1 MQRQGRGAGGGG
13 DDDMPP
19 PPPLDSD
26 DDEPPPPPPPPDS
39 DDDDAPPP
47 PPADWEDSDDGMPPP
62 PPDDSD
68 DEAFIPPP
76 PAHDYGDDFG
86 AEPPPPAWDEHDAA
100 CAEEAYAEMPED
112 GQLAELQLTADS
124 KAGFGL
130 SMDNYMAVPNVTG
143 PAARAGW
150 QRGWVVLAVQGR
162 PVSDQQQLVQELT
175 RAGKSARFTVQIP
188 RSDDLFNDYARPGT
202 AAAAGAGAVDPTA
215 ADDFYRQDADRSGEL
230 DRAEVLQLLQE
241 RGIDMQPSYVDG
253 FWDSVDRSGNGTLD
267 MGEYLALLQMLE
279 SPSGAAQLR
288 ADQQRAVQQEQEQ
301 ERQEQEGAAVV
312 LQTRFRGH
320 AARTN
325 YKEQKSA
332 KAIQS
337 RYRGHSSR
345 KKLKASREK
354 EAVRQKAWEAYN
366 KAGPSKKGATRSVRY
381 TAADAAGPEH
391 STRERA
397 DAATKLQASF
407 RGRQGRKKIKT
418 GPPPP
423 GQQRKQRMA
432 QRREQLR
439 HHAPMHQ
446 SFLQQM
452 QHTARQ
458 LEEELQE
465 GGFGLEMQASPRTS
479 GAAAAAG
486 APKSVE
492 WLMQRNKEL
501 ESRLQQ
507 LEGSSAGGRPSQPLP
522 LSPRRSSPSAA
533 AEACQTLAA
542 AMERQTVD
550 DGRYWREAWDSRYNR
565 RYYWHKKTNEV
576 RWDAPEGFARSR
588 SKTSTSALMPRQL
601 PKAAAGGELR
611 LLDRSSGSRSGRHF
625 SRSRSHSGSH
635 VHDQHERSGSVSS
648 HNRPTVPGSTVVYVP
663 S

>member
-1 MQRQGRGAGGGG
+1 MQRRGRGAGGGG

-26 DDEPPPPPPPPDS
+26 ADEPPPPPPPPDS

-62 PPDDSD
+62 PPADKEDSDDGMPPPPPDDSD

-76 PAHDYGDDFG
+76 PEYDYGDDFG

-130 SMDNYMAVPNVTG
+130 SMDNYMAVSNVTG

-188 RSDDLFNDYARPGT
+188 RSDDLFNHYARPGT

-279 SPSGAAQLR
+279 SPSGTAQLR

-312 LQTRFRGH
+312 LQTRILQTVFHRSALQMITNSNLRTRWMRSLLLLSPLLALGARPFVFLRIDGGIRG
-320 AARTN
+320 
-325 YKEQKSA
+325 
-332 KAIQS
+332 AI
-337 RYRGHSSR
+337 G
-345 KKLKASREK
+345 
-354 EAVRQKAWEAYN
+354 
-366 KAGPSKKGATRSVRY
+366 
-381 TAADAAGPEH
+381 TAAGVCISRWYGTCLVVISI
-391 STRERA
+391 ST
-397 DAATKLQASF
+397 SMSSV
-407 RGRQGRKKIKT
+407 
-418 GPPPP
+418 
-423 GQQRKQRMA
+423 KQR
-432 QRREQLR
+432 
-439 HHAPMHQ
+439 
-446 SFLQQM
+446 
-452 QHTARQ
+452 T
-458 LEEELQE
+458 
-465 GGFGLEMQASPRTS
+465 
-479 GAAAAAG
+479 
-486 APKSVE
+486 
-492 WLMQRNKEL
+492 
-501 ESRLQQ
+501 
-507 LEGSSAGGRPSQPLP
+507 PSI
-522 LSPRRSSPSAA
+522 
-533 AEACQTLAA
+533 
-542 AMERQTVD
+542 
-550 DGRYWREAWDSRYNR
+550 REAG
-565 RYYWHKKTNEV
+565 
-576 RWDAPEGFARSR
+576 EGPTTLSFA
-588 SKTSTSALMPRQL
+588 
-601 PKAAAGGELR
+601 
-611 LLDRSSGSRSGRHF
+611 
-625 SRSRSHSGSH
+625 
-635 VHDQHERSGSVSS
+635 
-648 HNRPTVPGSTVVYVP
+648 
-663 S
+663 